1 MSGTATPTARQDAP
15 GTAAQEPLLRAERVS
30 RAYGGRQVLR
40 DVTLELQRNHVLAV
54 LGPNGAGKSTLFRIL
69 LLIEEADSGRV
80 LLDGREVG
88 PRDSDARRRIAG
100 VFQRPWLFRGTVRA
114 NVAYGLRARSM
125 SRNAVRDAVAP
136 VLEALGLAQFADRS
150 IDSLS
155 GGEAQRVALA
165 RALVLRPDVLLLDEP
180 TANLDV
186 TAQRRFREDLE
197 HLVRAHARAAIV
209 VTHDAAEAFALADHV
224 AVLEAGSIT
233 QSATPAELVAAP
245 ATSFIA
251 AFTGAELLLD
261 GVVDASDADGLV
273 RVRLAGGATLSGR
286 IAVGY
291 GQPATGARVHV
302 AYRPEDIT
310 LGPADEDAPT
320 SAVNRLPVI
329 VHSIVP
335 TGGLVR
341 VRLQS
346 GAPLTAVLTRGSA
359 DALGVAP
366 GICLTA
372 YLKATALRVFPT

>member
-1 MSGTATPTARQDAP
+1 PSADA
-15 GTAAQEPLLRAERVS
+15 GNEPLLCAERIS
-30 RAYGGRQVLR
+30 RAYGERTVLR
-40 DVTLELQRNHVLAV
+40 DVSLELERNQVLAV

-69 LLIEEADSGRV
+69 LLVEAPDAGRV
-80 LLDGREVG
+80 LLDGRQVSTGHAE
-88 PRDSDARRRIAG
+88 ARRRIAG
-100 VFQRPWLFRGTVRA
+100 VFQRPWLFRGTALA
-114 NVAYGLRARSM
+114 NVAYGLRARGM
-125 SRNAVRDAVAP
+125 SRREAESVCAP
-136 VLEALGLAQFADRS
+136 VLDALGLTELADMPA
-150 IDSLS
+150 DALS

-165 RALVLRPDVLLLDEP
+165 RALVLRPEVLLLDEP

-261 GVVDASDADGLV
+261 GVVDASEAGGLV

-286 IAVGY
+286 IAEGY

-341 VRLQS
+341 VRLLG
-346 GAPLTAVLTRGSA
+346 GAPFTAVLTRGSA
-359 DALGVAP
+359 DALGVAT
-366 GICLTA
+366 GISLTA
-372 YLKATALRVFPT
+372 YLKATALRVFPA

>member
-1 MSGTATPTARQDAP
+1 MSGAATTPARQGAP
-15 GTAAQEPLLRAERVS
+15 GMAAPEPLLRADRVS
-30 RAYGGRQVLR
+30 RAYGARQALR
-40 DVTLELQRNHVLAV
+40 DVSLDLQRNRVLAV

-69 LLIEEADSGRV
+69 LLIEDADRGRV

-88 PRDSDARRRIAG
+88 PQDTDARRRIAG

-114 NVAYGLRARSM
+114 NAAYGLRARGM
-125 SRNAVRDAVAP
+125 SRREVGDAVAP
-136 VLEALGLAQFADRS
+136 VLDALGLEQLADRPV
-150 IDSLS
+150 DSLS

-165 RALVLRPDVLLLDEP
+165 RALVLQPDVLLLDEP

-224 AVLEAGSIT
+224 AVLEGGTIT
-233 QSATPAELVAAP
+233 QAATPAELVAAP

-261 GVVDASDADGLV
+261 GIIDAGGGEGLL
-273 RVRLAGGATLSGR
+273 RVRMAGGATLSGR
-286 IAVGY
+286 IAEGY
-291 GQPATGARVHV
+291 GQPAAAARVHV

-310 LGPADEDAPT
+310 LGPSDEEAST
-320 SAVNRLPVI
+320 SAVNRLPVV

-341 VRLQS
+341 VRLAGS
-346 GAPLTAVLTRGSA
+346 APLTAVLTRGSA
-359 DALGVAP
+359 EALGLAP
-366 GICLTA
+366 GIPATA
-372 YLKATALRVFPT
+372 YLKATALRVFPA